1 MSGAA
6 GEEKFNPWSV
16 VHLVFDHLANQ
27 GLHPVLGEVGDPSE
41 PAAELLRAMGI
52 TPGDPSW
59 ARGQD
64 AEQIQDK
71 LAEIRSLFDPVPG
84 DGGPAPGGRGDGVPA
99 QGER

>member
-1 MSGAA
+1 MSSADA
-6 GEEKFNPWSV
+6 VEKFNPWSV
-16 VHLVFDHLANQ
+16 VHLVFDHLAAQ

-64 AEQIQDK
+64 AEQIQDQ
-71 LAEIRSLFDPVPG
+71 LAEIRALFDPVGPG
-84 DGGPAPGGRGDGVPA
+84 DAGDGA
-99 QGER
+99 SRTGER